1 MQRVAYTLSRHA
13 RDVLEERD
21 IPVAW
26 LEHVLEY
33 PQRIEPDP
41 NDAELEHRLC
51 RIHEHGDRVLRV
63 VLNKTVR
70 PPRVVTL
77 YFDRTMRD
85 RL

>member
-1 MQRVAYTLSRHA
+1 MRGVAYTLSRHA

-26 LEHVLEY
+26 LERVLEN
-33 PQRIEPDP
+33 PQRIEPDL
-41 NDAELEHRLC
+41 NDVELEHRLC